1 MKNSK
6 ELKAFIEQKALEH
19 PTFARMWQQIKGIV
33 AETHDKD
40 IHTRMVIL
48 STYIEKC
55 LETSLTILNKEEV
68 NKEMANLLTCTVASA
83 WTLVLIREELDNTH
97 LVPKSD
103 LDFMMELNKQIDL
116 ELGTYDDDLPQA
128 P

>member
-1 MKNSK
+1 
-6 ELKAFIEQKALEH
+6 
-19 PTFARMWQQIKGIV
+19 
-33 AETHDKD
+33 
-40 IHTRMVIL
+40 MVIL

-55 LETSLTILNKEEV
+55 LETSLTILNKDEV

>member
-1 MKNSK
+1 
-6 ELKAFIEQKALEH
+6 
-19 PTFARMWQQIKGIV
+19 MWQQIKGIV

-55 LETSLTILNKEEV
+55 LETSLTILNKDEV